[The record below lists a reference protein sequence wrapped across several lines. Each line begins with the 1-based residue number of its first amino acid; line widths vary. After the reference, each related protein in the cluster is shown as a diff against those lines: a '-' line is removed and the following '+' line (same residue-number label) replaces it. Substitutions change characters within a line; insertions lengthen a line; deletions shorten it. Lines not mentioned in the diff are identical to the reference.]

1 MIEVLWWE
9 YGFFAVCIYFI
20 NEPLNQRAKLL
31 NKTRIGGMPSITK
44 IQDRPVL
51 IIPER
56 PKKISQGRNGLH
68 KLNRSTQQRTT
79 TLE

>member
-1 MIEVLWWE
+1 MIEELWWE
-9 YGFFAVCIYFI
+9 CRFFAVCIYFI
-20 NEPLNQRAKLL
+20 NEPLNQRAKLPD
-31 NKTRIGGMPSITK
+31 KKRIGGRPSITK

-79 TLE
+79 ALE